1 LTQSYYFFEE
11 EVNAMKHL
19 SGPGLFILV
28 VSMMF
33 MVSFVPAENLSALEL
48 NEDGRSLIQ
57 QATQAYNSDMD
68 NRPTVTDELIIG
80 YAGKIARGLVPKG
93 KRTPEGVTI
102 RVTVIE
108 SPLPELYA
116 YVDGHLVMTTGML
129 FAMDNEAQLAG
140 VLSHEIVQLVE
151 GYYIS
156 MYQEIKKAE
165 KRGRRRAAAG
175 ALFGGLLDVAV
186 DYAVER
192 EEIRQTDQ
200 YLEGEATY
208 RETMENM
215 AAIGAAHG
223 AYYSIKDVIESVPS
237 KDNSGNW
244 IDPRLQ
250 FEPVADAQGME
261 YLALAGYDASEAA
274 EGWKNA
280 HLVNSEMARTQEQAM
295 GMWASQLREMQ
306 VLMEL
311 NMNRIRQSLGA
322 SGLVQTLSGT
332 SPTRSQFVAELT
344 NLKEVRDA
352 QKIHG
357 RKKRKTEYLSFLQKV
372 LLPRAEE
379 ALEKETYE
387 KANND
392 YRTLYKKG
400 VKTGQVV
407 YGLAK
412 SGLGD
417 FAFAASEAEKKEAED
432 LYREAAK
439 LDPNYA
445 LPYRGLGELYDDWER
460 YDDAVQ
466 AYRRYLELSPKS
478 RDREQIERKITVLER
493 KASR

>member
-1 LTQSYYFFEE
+1 
-11 EVNAMKHL
+11 MKRL
-19 SGPGLFILV
+19 SGPRLFFLL

-33 MVSFVPAENLSALEL
+33 MVSFVPAENLTALVL
-48 NEDGRSLIQ
+48 NQNGRSLIQ

-68 NRPTVTDELIIG
+68 NMSTVTDELIIE

-93 KRTPEGVTI
+93 KRPPEGVTI
-102 RVTVIE
+102 HMTVIE
-108 SPLPELYA
+108 SPSPELYA

-140 VLSHEIVQLVE
+140 VLSHEIAQLVE

-165 KRGRRRAAAG
+165 KKGRRKAAAG
-175 ALFGGLLDVAV
+175 ALFGNLLDVAV
-186 DYAVER
+186 DYAVEM
-192 EEIRQTDQ
+192 EEIRQADQ

-208 RETMENM
+208 KETMEKM
-215 AAIGAAHG
+215 AAIGAAQS
-223 AYYSIKDVIESVPS
+223 AYYSIKDVISSVPP

-280 HLVNSEMARTQEQAM
+280 YLIHSEQVREQDQAM
-295 GMWASQLREMQ
+295 GMWASQVREMQ
-306 VLMEL
+306 ALMEL

-322 SGLVQTLSGT
+322 SGLVQTPGGMY
-332 SPTRSQFVAELT
+332 PARSQFVAELT

-357 RKKRKTEYLSFLQKV
+357 RKKGKTEYMSFLQKAF
-372 LLPRAEE
+372 LSRADEALKKESYEE
-379 ALEKETYE
+379 ANSY
-387 KANND
+387 
-392 YRTLYKKG
+392 YRTLYDKG
-400 VKTGQVV
+400 VKTGPVV

-417 FAFAASEAEKKEAED
+417 FAFAASEAEKQEAED

-460 YDDAVQ
+460 YEDAIQ
-466 AYRRYLELSPKS
+466 AYRRYLELSPET
-478 RDREQIERKITVLER
+478 RNREQIERQIKILKR
-493 KASR
+493 KAGR